1 MVFKFIPVTW
11 GTKFHIS
18 SSINR
23 DLHVTFSSSINQK
36 KKEACLYLSAH
47 RATIEFIVPF
57 QPVAA
62 SPLFSL
68 CRFIAEPITWFISI
82 LCKCFRSICA
92 PAVLIIQFALGLC
105 VVFRFQYHWSALI
118 ILSYY
123 TFIRR
128 QACYMLPRSL
138 LYLLG
143 PCINSPSCLPANEV
157 HFKVILKLSSLSFC
171 TQNQPNQH
179 LTNVQVTP
187 EACVNEWI
195 NFNWLWGRP
204 GTEVHFLLVHFG
216 VEVGDPSILLC
227 FCEAHG
233 LVGPYCTLC
242 HCHKLQGF
250 SSIAV
255 STDVRYMHRDEPVLN
270 S

>member
-36 KKEACLYLSAH
+36 KKKACLYLSAH
-47 RATIEFIVPF
+47 HATIEFIVPF
-57 QPVAA
+57 QPVAT

-82 LCKCFRSICA
+82 LCKCFRSIC
-92 PAVLIIQFALGLC
+92 
-105 VVFRFQYHWSALI
+105 
-118 ILSYY
+118 
-123 TFIRR
+123 
-128 QACYMLPRSL
+128 ACYMLPRSL

-204 GTEVHFLLVHFG
+204 GLDVHFCWFTLVWRSAIHLF
-216 VEVGDPSILLC
+216 
-227 FCEAHG
+227 
-233 LVGPYCTLC
+233 YCAFVK
-242 HCHKLQGF
+242 HMAWSDH
-250 SSIAV
+250 IARCV
-255 STDVRYMHRDEPVLN
+255 TVTSYRVTVPLPFLPMYGTCTEMNL

>member
-36 KKEACLYLSAH
+36 KEKKACLYLSAH

-57 QPVAA
+57 QPVAT

-128 QACYMLPRSL
+128 HACYMLPRSL

-204 GTEVHFLLVHFG
+204 GTEVHFCWFTLVWRSAIHLFYCAF
-216 VEVGDPSILLC
+216 VKHMAWSDHI
-227 FCEAHG
+227 AHCVTVTSYRVTVPLPFLPMYG
-233 LVGPYCTLC
+233 TCTEMNL
-242 HCHKLQGF
+242 
-250 SSIAV
+250 
-255 STDVRYMHRDEPVLN
+255 P
-270 S
+270 